1 MIKRITK
8 GNFKPTIRTNKVV
21 VMDFYADW
29 CGPCKA
35 FNPTLEKLSKEYAGK
50 AVVGKVNIDKSETI
64 ANKYNI
70 KSIPTVLYFK
80 DGKLIGKEQG
90 AQSFHKLSKNVD
102 SLLETPIEEKE
113 EGQEESFVS
122 RLLNRFT
129 GK

>member
-35 FNPTLEKLSKEYAGK
+35 FNPTLERLSKEYAGK
-50 AVVGKVNIDKSETI
+50 AIVGKINIDKSEKI

-80 DGKLIGKEQG
+80 DGKLIAKEQG
-90 AQSFHKLSKNVD
+90 AQSFHKLSKNVN
-102 SLLETPIEEKE
+102 SLLDTPVAEE
-113 EGQEESFVS
+113 QDESFVS

-129 GK
+129 KN